1 MILNILIRRDGA
13 ARLRGH
19 ILVGVLSAA
28 AAALVAHTG
37 MAKVAP
43 LEAEESQS
51 ADIIVVTALS
61 RAIVEEVRRLPCV
74 ASTED
79 MEAAI
84 VFRLSQTKVSNESAI
99 EALGR
104 VQGQPDLCA
113 NTLAAIDNVKNTLK
127 RGGLRQGTAA
137 IGGGNADAYFTAPS
151 VGAGGGASNYGIF

>member
-1 MILNILIRRDGA
+1 MKLFIRRDGA
-13 ARLRGH
+13 ALLRGH
-19 ILVGVLSAA
+19 ILAGVLTAA
-28 AAALVAHTG
+28 AATLVAHAG
-37 MAKVAP
+37 VAKVAP
-43 LEAEESQS
+43 LEAEEDQS
-51 ADIIVVTALS
+51 ADAIVVTALS

-84 VFRLSQTKVSNESAI
+84 VFRLSQTKLSNESAVD
-99 EALGR
+99 ALDR
-104 VQGQPDLCA
+104 VRAHPDLCG
-113 NTLAAIDNVKNTLK
+113 NTLAAIDNVKKTLK